1 MTDAPSASSR
11 TTPTPTRREARR
23 STRSFRPA
31 GPVLALLALV
41 AFAGCAHRLSGPIHD
56 AEGPPWLAADAPD
69 VWNVPPIEIDHR
81 VVMIGDAG
89 YFLEDDPTLAALDDW
104 ARGADSATV
113 IYLGDNIYNEGL
125 IDEDRERGEQILA
138 QQLAATDVRKIV
150 IPGNHDWGLL
160 ARNYNLQSILNQQEF
175 VDEWPGGSAEF
186 IPKDGCM
193 GPEVRVLRE
202 ATSTARAVVFVA
214 VDPTPWIQERLREFC
229 PVPEGA
235 AGDPKT
241 VHLEQLEA
249 ALEEHAGDHVLFA
262 SHYPM
267 LTGGP
272 HGGLTYGFMGDLVV
286 TPLGW
291 MMGGLLNTYETDY
304 ADWIAQAQGVMRAH
318 PPAIYA
324 AGHDHNLQLLE
335 SGDVAGL
342 YVVSGAGARER
353 VSTVTHIDETIF
365 AHAAEG
371 FVVVDFGRTMSG
383 EEAIVVR
390 VVEPLVS
397 VDTPVYEYVLP

>member
-1 MTDAPSASSR
+1 MPLRLLRFVVALS
-11 TTPTPTRREARR
+11 
-23 STRSFRPA
+23 
-31 GPVLALLALV
+31 LALSL
-41 AFAGCAHRLSGPIHD
+41 AGCAHRLSGPIHD
-56 AEGPPWLAADAPD
+56 ADGPPWLADDAPPSAR
-69 VWNVPPIEIDHR
+69 VPAIEVVHR
-81 VVMIGDAG
+81 VVLIGDAG
-89 YFLEDDPTLAALDDW
+89 YFLEDDPTLAALDVW
-104 ARGADSATV
+104 ATGAPSASV
-113 IYLGDNIYNEGL
+113 VFLGDNIYNEGL
-125 IDEDRERGEQILA
+125 TDDDRERGETILG
-138 QQLAATDVRKIV
+138 QQLAATAVRKIV

-160 ARNYNLQSILNQQEF
+160 PRNYNAKAIQNQQAF
-175 VDEWPGGSAEF
+175 VDGWAEGAAEF

-193 GPEVRVLRE
+193 GPTTRILRE
-202 ATSTARAVVFVA
+202 GGDGRPAVVFIA
-214 VDPTPWIQERLREFC
+214 LDPTPWIQERVREDC
-229 PVPEGA
+229 PLPDGA
-235 AGDPKT
+235 TGDSKSLHLAG
-241 VHLEQLEA
+241 LAE
-249 ALEEHAGDHVLFA
+249 ALERHADDQVILA

-272 HGGLTYGFMGDLVV
+272 HGGLTYGFLGDLIV

-291 MMGGLLNTYETDY
+291 MMGGLINTYETDY
-304 ADWIAQAQGVMRAH
+304 ADWIAQAQAVMRAH

-371 FVVVDFGRTMSG
+371 FVVVDFGRTDAG
-383 EEAIVVR
+383 RETAVVR

-397 VDTPVYEYVLP
+397 VEAPVYEYEVRGAER